1 MTTTT
6 IRATDHEP
14 AIRALHCTHPD
25 QDWCDC
31 DWCRHVRET
40 AYRLQRDENARL
52 IAAASELLG
61 ELARAL
67 RYIETPGDFQPRE
80 HAEIVDDLS
89 ALLARITTP

>member
-1 MTTTT
+1 MRHTPGPWIT
-6 IRATDHEP
+6 
-14 AIRALHCTHPD
+14 D
-25 QDWCDC
+25 QDQRVVTDEAGEQVCTLW
-31 DWCRHVRET
+31 E
-40 AYRLQRDENARL
+40 RLQRDENARL